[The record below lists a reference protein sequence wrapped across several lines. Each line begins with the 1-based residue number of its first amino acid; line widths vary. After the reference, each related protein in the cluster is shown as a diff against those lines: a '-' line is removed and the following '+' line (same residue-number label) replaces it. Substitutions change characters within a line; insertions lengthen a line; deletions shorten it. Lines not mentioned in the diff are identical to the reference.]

1 MSEKPLAVAGL
12 IVLTTAV
19 VAAIPRSVIAFLV
32 FIGSLLAIYYARF
45 DNRYKLAMAVVTLG
59 VLLPGIGLLNRYYLD
74 VAIQVGI
81 YMALALGLNIVVGFA
96 GLLDLGYVA
105 FYATGAYVWGIFG
118 SSQAGNFIAKSVV
131 SFPLNGDWFWL
142 FLVLAVMAAATAGIL
157 LGLPVLRLKG
167 DYLAIVTLGFGEI
180 IRIVLNN
187 LDKPINIT
195 NGPNGISPVQAPAI
209 FGLKL
214 SQGIHYYFLVLLIV
228 LVVITVARRLERS
241 RIGRAWE
248 AIREDETAAAAMGV
262 PVVRMKLLAFAMGA
276 SFAGAMGA
284 VFASKQTFIDPSSFS
299 FMESIGVLAM
309 VILGGMGSIPGALI
323 GATCVV
329 VLQLQVLK
337 SLSDWFSQLRNSGIL
352 KLPTQLEIAKY
363 EKLVFGLILI
373 IMMIY
378 RPTGLIPAERRKH
391 ELEQAAGEDVD
402 TPTSTGPPLPGAG
415 VPGEGPAIEGHGGRG
430 GAVVGPGSPAAPL
443 GGDGRGLA

>member
-1 MSEKPLAVAGL
+1 MSTLAALFERTWSKICERPLAVAGL
-12 IVLTTAV
+12 IAVTTLV
-19 VAAIPRSVIAFLV
+19 VAFVPRSVIAFLI

-45 DNRYKLAMAVVTLG
+45 DNRYKLVMAIAALG
-59 VLLPGIGLLNRYYLD
+59 VVLPVVGTLNRYYMD

-118 SSQAGNFIAKSVV
+118 SKQAGNFIATTVA
-131 SFPLNGDWFWL
+131 SFPLSGDWFWL
-142 FLVLAVMAAATAGIL
+142 FLVLAVLAAATAGIL

-195 NGPNGISPVQAPAI
+195 NGPNGITPVQAPAI
-209 FGLKL
+209 LGFKF
-214 SQGIHYYFLVLLIV
+214 SRGIHYYFLVLLIV
-228 LVVITVARRLERS
+228 LAVIVVARRLERS

-248 AIREDETAAAAMGV
+248 AIREDETAAAAMGI

-337 SLSDWFSQLRNSGIL
+337 SLSDWFSQMRNSGIL

-373 IMMIY
+373 LMTIY
-378 RPTGLIPAERRKH
+378 RPMGLLPAERRKH
-391 ELEQAAGEDVD
+391 ELEQAAGDEAEPPPGQV
-402 TPTSTGPPLPGAG
+402 GRPLPGSPL
-415 VPGEGPAIEGHGGRG
+415 VP
-430 GAVVGPGSPAAPL
+430 S
-443 GGDGRGLA
+443 GGDGHGPA

>member
-1 MSEKPLAVAGL
+1 MNDKPLAVAGL
-12 IVLTTAV
+12 IAATTSL
-19 VAAIPRSVIAFLV
+19 VALVPRSVIAFLL
-32 FIGSLLAIYYARF
+32 FIGSVLAVYYSRLENRLKLAIGII
-45 DNRYKLAMAVVTLG
+45 TLG
-59 VLLPGIGLLNRYYLD
+59 FVLPGIGLLNRYYLD

-118 SSQAGNFIAKSVV
+118 SAQAANFIHGVN
-131 SFPLNGDWFWL
+131 FPLSGDWFWL
-142 FLVLAVMAAATAGIL
+142 FLFLAVGAAATAGIL

-195 NGPNGISPVQAPAI
+195 NGPNGITPVRAPAI
-209 FGLKL
+209 FGYKL
-214 SQGIHYYFLVLLIV
+214 DKGVHYYFLVLLI
-228 LVVITVARRLERS
+228 LLIIITIARRLEHS
-241 RIGRAWE
+241 RTGRAWE
-248 AIREDETAAAAMGV
+248 AIREDETAAAAMGI

-276 SFAGAMGA
+276 SFAGIMGA

-323 GATCVV
+323 GATSVV

-337 SLSDWFSQLRNSGIL
+337 SISDWFSQLRNTGVL
-352 KLPTQLEIAKY
+352 NLPAQLEIAKY
-363 EKLVFGLILI
+363 EKLVFGLVLI

-378 RPTGLIPAERRKH
+378 RPTGLVPAERRKH
-391 ELEQAAGEDVD
+391 ELEHARGEDAVA
-402 TPTSTGPPLPGAG
+402 PGETGATPGAG
-415 VPGEGPAIEGHGGRG
+415 ISVP
-430 GAVVGPGSPAAPL
+430 
-443 GGDGRGLA
+443 GGDGDGLA